1 MSIAPLNSSD
11 TDSQHPTDVE
21 SGDIERPVKRKKKRR
36 STSHL
41 KAVPETLAQREQIRD
56 AAEKYAEPLD
66 KTRPFN
72 KGELEQ
78 HGRTL
83 LQQMELPEKFL
94 GFVMVLI
101 GNFFWKRQF
110 LAIPF
115 EKRML
120 LLPHCLK
127 HAEGC
132 PAEYDQFGLDC

>member
-78 HGRTL
+78 HGPNSFTADGIARKVSRL
-83 LQQMELPEKFL
+83 CDGVDRQLFL
-94 GFVMVLI
+94 ETAVSGDPI
-101 GNFFWKRQF
+101 
-110 LAIPF
+110 
-115 EKRML
+115 
-120 LLPHCLK
+120 
-127 HAEGC
+127 
-132 PAEYDQFGLDC
+132 